1 MSAGS
6 TDIFAHSCQSST
18 GDRRGHLDQF
28 GEIVPQKFRAEEE
41 KERERAEWQA
51 SLEKARL
58 RTRRIMKLD
67 GEDPV
72 TEEEKGD
79 FSSLVRNDRFEVRL
93 I

>member
-1 MSAGS
+1 MLS
-6 TDIFAHSCQSST
+6 FQSST

-28 GEIVPQKFRAEEE
+28 GEIVPESQFQAEE
-41 KERERAEWQA
+41 KERERVEWQA

-72 TEEEKGD
+72 TEEERVD
-79 FSSLVRNDRFEVRL
+79 FSSLVRNDRFEV